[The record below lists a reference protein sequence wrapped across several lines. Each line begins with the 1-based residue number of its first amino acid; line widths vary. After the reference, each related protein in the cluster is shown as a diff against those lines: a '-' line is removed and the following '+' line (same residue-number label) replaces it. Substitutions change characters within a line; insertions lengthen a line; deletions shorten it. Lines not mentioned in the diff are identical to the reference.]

1 MSLSCLPCDRTELIS
16 TVREP
21 LPSKINAT
29 QLTFAASGRH
39 HLLTIRSHM
48 TQNGVIFGDGIESN
62 YLWFDAGATARASEH
77 GTMADISRGQRHSTT
92 EVKNEQPN

>member
-1 MSLSCLPCDRTELIS
+1 
-16 TVREP
+16 
-21 LPSKINAT
+21 
-29 QLTFAASGRH
+29 
-39 HLLTIRSHM
+39 M